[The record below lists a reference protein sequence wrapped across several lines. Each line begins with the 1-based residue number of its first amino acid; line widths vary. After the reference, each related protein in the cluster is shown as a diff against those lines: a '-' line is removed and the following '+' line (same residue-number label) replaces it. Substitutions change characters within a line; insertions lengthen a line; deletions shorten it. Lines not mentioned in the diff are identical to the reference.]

1 MKTQKSILPTKA
13 KWVSKVIGFSLLSVP
28 LMSNLTHAQSAGS
41 PAPQSGFRFQQ
52 SEEFNMGVITKSVTQ
67 YNDSGGCQS
76 YSTTEEIG
84 GQAVFISSTMPPAPG
99 LRVAIRNVTP
109 RIDQNPS
116 PYTDREYHK
125 APNSE
130 GFKVSL
136 GTTHSGRYLAV
147 QPGENH
153 FYYEIKSGNTI
164 IESGTFN
171 VRIDHKTQNFVRGSD
186 RECQRENAWP
196 MEDTWPRENAWPME
210 DTWPRE
216 FDPLREDDL
225 MREYHRQKDKPRRR
239 R

>member
-1 MKTQKSILPTKA
+1 MKTQKSILLSKA

-41 PAPQSGFRFQQ
+41 PAPQIGFRFQQ
-52 SEEFNMGVITKSVTQ
+52 SEEFNMGVITTSVTQ
-67 YNDSGGCQS
+67 DNYSGGCQS

-99 LRVAIRNVTP
+99 LRVALRNVTP

-116 PYTDREYHK
+116 PYTDREYDK

-136 GTTHSGRYLAV
+136 GTIHTGRYLAV
-147 QPGENH
+147 QPGQNH

-171 VRIDHKTQNFVRGSD
+171 VRIDQKTQNIVRGSD
-186 RECQRENAWP
+186 KECQRENAWP

-216 FDPLREDDL
+216 FDPLRQNNL

-239 R
+239 